1 MSAVVYYFI
10 EMYLGNFA
18 AGSVLVCLAYRMIC
32 RRDQTSSVPPSTP
45 EKS

>member
-1 MSAVVYYFI
+1 MGAVVYYVKGV
-10 EMYLGNFA
+10 YLGNFVT
-18 AGSVLVCLAYRMIC
+18 GSVLVGLAYRTIC

>member
-10 EMYLGNFA
+10 KMYLGNFA
-18 AGSVLVCLAYRMIC
+18 AGSVLVYLAYRMIC